1 MSEMPPPD
9 YILTFGQI
17 VRIWLNLFA
26 NSLLAPSFSKT
37 DDLLGISPI
46 AIQPPSQVVDREQR
60 SSEGGL
66 MQTFSSFL
74 SSYAADDPPE
84 PSEEELESTLC
95 SVDCID
101 SCPMPR
107 IFAMTL

>member
-1 MSEMPPPD
+1 
-9 YILTFGQI
+9 
-17 VRIWLNLFA
+17 
-26 NSLLAPSFSKT
+26 
-37 DDLLGISPI
+37 
-46 AIQPPSQVVDREQR
+46 
-60 SSEGGL
+60 

-101 SCPMPR
+101 SCPMAT
-107 IFAMTL
+107 IFSKTL